1 MKGLWL
7 WEDANFSR
15 WRLRRSQIT
24 IVELLKEMSTCNGLC
39 GLYPKKWMI
48 WCKMFL
54 AMFVDTSCV
63 KWPEVSMQL
72 PSTHR
77 ACKFSLPHSL
87 TLWDSYES
95 RRLFGNH
102 GCYDSSYVYQGILS
116 FEYARSTAITPK
128 QGYQPGSSFSE
139 ALHKKGQVAISKT
152 QQKLTHHPFN
162 IHVQL
167 FTKSW
172 IYPPCSSLVH
182 PYVLYES
189 TCYNSGYVRSNLFQG
204 WSACYFNSRQ
214 LFFVEKRNLL
224 FWWFRVKAISW
235 KTLWEWWVVMNVL
248 LWMWMCSMM
257 YECLINVL
265 FVWWPDFE
273 DVWKMFGFGL
283 CFSAST
289 TEWFPLHLETCSRW
303 VHKKKVPWCIPT
315 AWKCWEKDD
324 ESIVR

>member
-1 MKGLWL
+1 MIIWYQMVYVGIFREECLEVGFFVYRFFYIYNHDGMKGLWL

-15 WRLRRSQIT
+15 WRLRGSQIT
-24 IVELLKEMSTCNGLC
+24 IVELLKEMSTCTGLC
-39 GLYPKKWMI
+39 GLYPKEWMI

-152 QQKLTHHPFN
+152 QQKH
-162 IHVQL
+162 
-167 FTKSW
+167 TKTN
-172 IYPPCSSLVH
+172 PPS
-182 PYVLYES
+182 
-189 TCYNSGYVRSNLFQG
+189 F
-204 WSACYFNSRQ
+204 
-214 LFFVEKRNLL
+214 
-224 FWWFRVKAISW
+224 
-235 KTLWEWWVVMNVL
+235 
-248 LWMWMCSMM
+248 
-257 YECLINVL
+257 
-265 FVWWPDFE
+265 
-273 DVWKMFGFGL
+273 
-283 CFSAST
+283 
-289 TEWFPLHLETCSRW
+289 
-303 VHKKKVPWCIPT
+303 
-315 AWKCWEKDD
+315 
-324 ESIVR
+324 

>member
-15 WRLRRSQIT
+15 WRLRGSQIT

-116 FEYARSTAITPK
+116 LSMLDPRLSP
-128 QGYQPGSSFSE
+128 Q
-139 ALHKKGQVAISKT
+139 
-152 QQKLTHHPFN
+152 N
-162 IHVQL
+162 
-167 FTKSW
+167 
-172 IYPPCSSLVH
+172 
-182 PYVLYES
+182 
-189 TCYNSGYVRSNLFQG
+189 
-204 WSACYFNSRQ
+204 
-214 LFFVEKRNLL
+214 
-224 FWWFRVKAISW
+224 KAIS
-235 KTLWEWWVVMNVL
+235 LEAL
-248 LWMWMCSMM
+248 L
-257 YECLINVL
+257 VKP
-265 FVWWPDFE
+265 F
-273 DVWKMFGFGL
+273 
-283 CFSAST
+283 T
-289 TEWFPLHLETCSRW
+289 
-303 VHKKKVPWCIPT
+303 KKDKWQFQ
-315 AWKCWEKDD
+315 KHNKN
-324 ESIVR
+324 